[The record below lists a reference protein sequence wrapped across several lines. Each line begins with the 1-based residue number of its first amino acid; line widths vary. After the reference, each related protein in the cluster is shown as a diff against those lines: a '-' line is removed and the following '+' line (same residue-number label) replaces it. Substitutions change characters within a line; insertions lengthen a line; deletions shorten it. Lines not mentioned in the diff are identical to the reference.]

1 MHHFENRKQLFRAS
15 DEEVEAFFENVR
27 FEGIFTSEIKNT
39 SHPEYFKGSVTDI
52 KLNGIH
58 YDYLPQFLN
67 IPKLGSFVPYGA
79 CTFKC
84 RVNTTALHSSPQKLI
99 LTVIGNSI
107 ESLNSAKRLTAPKR
121 KERSKEEALFLRN
134 LKLRDNLF
142 IGQFTMNRDGSFTIR
157 DIRRSDFSKLI
168 LQNGKEQNP
177 IVYHPKMR
185 EPKDGIYY
193 EFAWV
198 LNKAVIDDYVY
209 NFKVDETKPFK
220 EINAK
225 ELISRLH
232 NDIMS

>member
-67 IPKLGSFVPYGA
+67 IPKLVSFVPYGA

-134 LKLRDNLF
+134 LKL
-142 IGQFTMNRDGSFTIR
+142 I
-157 DIRRSDFSKLI
+157 FS
-168 LQNGKEQNP
+168 
-177 IVYHPKMR
+177 YHYRYISHPF
-185 EPKDGIYY
+185 PNFFSAHTPLCWCNISSQ
-193 EFAWV
+193 
-198 LNKAVIDDYVY
+198 KA
-209 NFKVDETKPFK
+209 
-220 EINAK
+220 
-225 ELISRLH
+225 
-232 NDIMS
+232 